1 MREQLMNVMQND
13 TLAAK
18 LAKGHE
24 YKRSLVGDELPDDG
38 SLVDSAGKTVND
50 TSDSLSHMVKDFVEA
65 VPWPVWVIILV
76 ALLAFVLY
84 RLYARGLLGW
94 GFSSA
99 KVEVDEADNIYE
111 IDFDKDTHEAMARG
125 DYAALLRLVYLRTLR
140 SLDEAGRIVW
150 RIYKTP
156 SQYDD
161 EMAKPAFHQ
170 MTREF
175 VKVRY
180 GKYPADKAL
189 YEQMLSW
196 QRQVM
201 EGGAS

>member
-1 MREQLMNVMQND
+1 MKEQLMNVMQND
-13 TLAAK
+13 TLVAN
-18 LAKGHE
+18 LAKDHD
-24 YKRSLVGDELPDDG
+24 YKRSLAGDKLMDG
-38 SLVDSAGKTVND
+38 KLMDSAEQTTND
-50 TSDSLSHMVKDFVEA
+50 AENSLEQAITDIIET
-65 VPWPVWVIILV
+65 VPWEVWVIILSI
-76 ALLAFVLY
+76 LLAFVLY
-84 RLYARGLLGW
+84 RLYASGMLGM

-99 KVEVDEADNIYE
+99 KVNVDEADNIYE
-111 IDFDKDTHEAMARG
+111 IDFEKDTQEALAKG
-125 DYAALLRLVYLRTLR
+125 DYATLLRLVYLRTLR

-156 SQYDD
+156 SQYDA
-161 EMAKPAFHQ
+161 EMGKPAFHQ
-170 MTREF
+170 MTHEF

-201 EGGAS
+201 EGGAI

>member
-24 YKRSLVGDELPDDG
+24 YKRSLVGDELSDDG

-84 RLYARGLLGW
+84 RLYVRGMLGW

-111 IDFDKDTHEAMARG
+111 IDFDKDTHEAIVRG